1 MLGQVG
7 RSSASLKALSADENS
22 AENEIIMP
30 AGKVLPDQ
38 HPELNLNKFES
49 MEMSAIA
56 LWQRGGGPNNNK
68 ESSSLDQSYLS
79 SRPFYVR
86 NLLKK

>member
-1 MLGQVG
+1 M
-7 RSSASLKALSADENS
+7 
-22 AENEIIMP
+22 ITP
-30 AGKVLPDQ
+30 AGKFLPD
-38 HPELNLNKFES
+38 HNPELNLNKLES

-68 ESSSLDQSYLS
+68 ESSSLDNSYLS
-79 SRPFYVR
+79 SRPLYVR